1 MRKAAKKRCAG
12 TARGR
17 TNEQQRART
26 QTTDARGR
34 SFPPPGALG
43 LLEGSAGKDEEPVL
57 GTKRRAFLR
66 RPSIFGV
73 RRAAVEREEAAPGP
87 AVDPRMIEAVPSP
100 STPIHQFPR
109 NRPLPSPR
117 SSECISRP
125 LLTAPPTMD
134 LILDVALTSP
144 DEAPLTPLEAL
155 RDFAYASPGWH
166 YLEDASRHYA
176 EEKGRDACILRH
188 HVLGGST
195 DVDLAFARRPASPRG
210 DAALHLTVI
219 EPEGAERPFDA
230 EERDEIARHFVEHL
244 RAHLD
249 RQGRHAEV
257 HVERGEMVGGNS

>member
-43 LLEGSAGKDEEPVL
+43 LLEGSAGKDEESVL

-100 STPIHQFPR
+100 STPIPPVSQEPVSQE
-109 NRPLPSPR
+109 P
-117 SSECISRP
+117 
-125 LLTAPPTMD
+125 TAS
-134 LILDVALTSP
+134 L
-144 DEAPLTPLEAL
+144 
-155 RDFAYASPGWH
+155 AS
-166 YLEDASRHYA
+166 
-176 EEKGRDACILRH
+176 
-188 HVLGGST
+188 
-195 DVDLAFARRPASPRG
+195 F
-210 DAALHLTVI
+210 
-219 EPEGAERPFDA
+219 ER
-230 EERDEIARHFVEHL
+230 
-244 RAHLD
+244 
-249 RQGRHAEV
+249 V
-257 HVERGEMVGGNS
+257 H